1 LLLKVLLELFPWR
14 LLLFYAGCMPLANAK
29 MRVLRTYQLMRMDFV
44 VDLIK
49 KRRSIRKYSS
59 RKVAFA
65 LVREVLEAA
74 RWAPSAHNAQP
85 WRFVVL
91 TDDGL
96 KKGLAEGMAS
106 AWVADMI
113 KDGTSAK
120 VRKNRAIASIE
131 HFTHAPV
138 LIVACLTMNNMA
150 KYVDDRRQRCERDL
164 AIQSVSAALQNILL
178 VAHAKGLGARWF
190 CAPAFCKETVRK
202 ILKAPVDI
210 EPQALIALGYPAEK
224 PKGPFRKPLEMYV
237 YFDNWGKKL

>member
-1 LLLKVLLELFPWR
+1 MSVLLTYKL
-14 LLLFYAGCMPLANAK
+14 MP
-29 MRVLRTYQLMRMDFV
+29 MDYFV
-44 VDLIK
+44 ELIK
-49 KRRSIRKYSS
+49 KRRSIRKYAS

-65 LVREVLEAA
+65 LVREVLETAQ
-74 RWAPSAHNAQP
+74 WAPSAHNAQP

-91 TDDGL
+91 SDVGL
-96 KKGLAEGMAS
+96 KKDLAEGMAA

-131 HFTHAPV
+131 QFTHAPV

-150 KYVDDRRQRCERDL
+150 KYVDERRQKCERDL
-164 AIQSVSAALQNILL
+164 AVQSLGAALQNILL

-202 ILKAPVDI
+202 ILKAPVDV
-210 EPQALIALGYPAEK
+210 EPQALIALGHPAEK
-224 PKGPFRKPLEMYV
+224 PRGPSRKPLERYA
-237 YFDNWGKKL
+237 YFNTWGKKL